1 MKTKKN
7 IFLLLI
13 LCFGFFSAISSYGQ
27 LSVDVGKDTTYCSDP
42 NTTAIP
48 MDLKVSIKNGVEPY
62 TFAWECVVVPYGIL
76 EPLTAND
83 ILNDSTLISPT
94 IKEAVW
100 LFTENNVKF
109 ILHVTDHLGNKVK
122 DSINVDFSR
131 CVWILGYQ
139 VIEINKGDSIW
150 LDAGTP
156 QGSVAAYYWEP
167 SYGLSNPDSSAT
179 WCKPE
184 VKTDYFLTSI
194 DTSGCSC
201 SNQIYEIRIITT
213 NIDSKLNSESSTNPF
228 QKGSRV
234 YFNNK
239 MNQEAMVSI
248 FSLDGKLIHKCSSD
262 TDYIEASQLL
272 PERGTYIVKI
282 SLNGNIGVCK
292 YLKF

>member
-1 MKTKKN
+1 MKIKKCY
-7 IFLLLI
+7 FVLLI
-13 LCFGFFSAISSYGQ
+13 SYFGFSFSSFGQ
-27 LSVDVGKDTTYCSDP
+27 LTVDVGKDTTYCSDP
-42 NTTAIP
+42 GTSSIS
-48 MDLKVSIKNGVEPY
+48 MGLKVKIKNGVAPY
-62 TFAWECVVVPYGIL
+62 TLAWECVVVPYGIL
-76 EPLTAND
+76 KPLTASD

-94 IKEAVW
+94 IKNAIW
-100 LFTENNVKF
+100 IFTENKVKF
-109 ILHVTDHLGNKVK
+109 ILYVTDHLGNRVK

-156 QGSVAAYYWEP
+156 QGSVAAYHWDP
-167 SYGLSNPDSSAT
+167 SSGLSNPDSSAT

-194 DTSGCSC
+194 YTSGCSC

-213 NIDSKLNSESSTNPF
+213 NTDSKINSENNINPF

-234 YFNNK
+234 YFNNNI
-239 MNQEAMVSI
+239 NQEALVSM
-248 FSLDGKLIHKCSSD
+248 FSLDGKLIHKCISN
-262 TDYIEASQLL
+262 TNYIEASQLL